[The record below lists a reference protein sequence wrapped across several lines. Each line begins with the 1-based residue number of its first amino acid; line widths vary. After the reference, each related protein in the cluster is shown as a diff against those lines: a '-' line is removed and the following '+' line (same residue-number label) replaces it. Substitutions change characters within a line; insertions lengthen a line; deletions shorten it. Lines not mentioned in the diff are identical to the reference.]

1 MKINQIFLFFIAFTM
16 FGCAGQSPA
25 PIEYNHGKNYTKK
38 AYKANLSNKNLHKRD
53 ISSENDEDGI
63 IRRQLDQKE
72 KDFDGP
78 DGYLVERQGEEI
90 KKEENQ
96 DNVLSVPEVKPDNSK
111 LIYHEVQPG
120 ETLAS
125 IAGDYN
131 QTSEELGKL
140 NGLTPPYNLQ
150 ESQIVKIKVSPELL
164 NKKNKE
170 INLKESSTTVQTTTS
185 TPKSINAKFA
195 KPVDGQIVSKFGQ
208 SSAEGKNAGI
218 NISANKGSKVT
229 SVGAGKV
236 IFSGNNKKFG
246 NLVIVKLDEG
256 DLYAAY
262 AHLEDLI
269 VQKGATVSKG
279 QMIGHV
285 GQTGEVKSPQLHF
298 AIREGKTAVDPIK
311 YLNDQ

>member
-1 MKINQIFLFFIAFTM
+1 MKINQIFLFFIAFIM
-16 FGCAGQSPA
+16 FGCTGQFPA
-25 PIEYNHGKNYTKK
+25 PVEYNHGKNYTKK
-38 AYKANLSNKNLHKRD
+38 TSKTNLSDKNFRKRD
-53 ISSENDEDGI
+53 ISSENDEDRI
-63 IRRQLDQKE
+63 IRKQLDQKE
-72 KDFDGP
+72 QDFDRP

-90 KKEENQ
+90 KREENQ
-96 DNVLSVPEVKPDNSK
+96 DNILSVPEIKPDNSK

-120 ETLAS
+120 ETLVS
-125 IAGDYN
+125 IANKYN

-140 NGLTPPYNLQ
+140 NDLTPPYTLS
-150 ESQIVKIKVSPELL
+150 EAQIVKIRVSTELL

-170 INLKESSTTVQTTTS
+170 SNLKENSIV
-185 TPKSINAKFA
+185 TPTPRTAKFA
-195 KPVDGQIVSKFGQ
+195 KPVEGKVVSKFGQ
-208 SSAEGKNAGI
+208 QAPEGKNAGV
-218 NISANKGSKVT
+218 NIFANKGSKVT

-246 NLVIVKLDEG
+246 NLVIIKLDEG

-269 VQKGATVSKG
+269 VQKGSTVSKG

-285 GQTGEVKSPQLHF
+285 GQTGDVKSPQLHF
-298 AIREGKTAVDPIK
+298 AIRKGKTAVDPLT